1 MKTLSRF
8 VLRAALVAL
17 LGFALTCIP
26 VTKPVSAAAE
36 FNPDLEE
43 AKEAYLAVDASATK
57 IVTPD
62 YALVNIAVK
71 SGAPTAKEAADQ
83 CAETVNAVMAAL
95 DEQGVA
101 QEDYKTSALNVYPQT
116 DYSANPPEV
125 YSYAVYNQLQV
136 KVREIDK
143 LGQVLGAAL
152 DAGANEIN
160 DIQYLVDETG
170 EVYRQALAEAYQNA
184 KAKADLLAESQKV
197 ELQARPVKIEEVAV
211 SPYEPIYRNYD
222 MKEEAMP
229 SESVGEVPLSP
240 QQLAITA
247 RVQVVFALSQAGVA
261 EQTSTELVVQ
271 GLSTVAVDPDYARID
286 LAVEEQ
292 ADTASAAAKA
302 NSEQMSSIFR
312 LLQEMGL
319 EAKDYQTNG
328 YQVYS
333 TYNYDQNPPVINGYY
348 LVRNDLRVTVRD
360 LDQLSELIT
369 RALDAGAN
377 NLNYL
382 EYDANNKD
390 EHYAEALSNASDVVQ
405 AKAQVL
411 AEAAGLQGE
420 VKLQHM
426 AENRLYQYGPLVNRA
441 KSMYAGQG
449 AAAMDQ
455 SNMMPV
461 TSGAVEFSAQ
471 VEAVYSAK

>member
-26 VTKPVSAAAE
+26 VARPVSAEAE
-36 FNPDLEE
+36 ANPDMEE

-57 IVTPD
+57 NVKPD

-71 SGAPTAKEAADQ
+71 SEAPTAKEAADQ

-95 DEQGVA
+95 EEQGIA
-101 QEDYKTSALNVYPQT
+101 KEDYKTSALNVYPQT

-143 LGQVLGAAL
+143 LGQVLGTSL

-170 EVYRQALAEAYQNA
+170 EVYQEALAEAYQNA

-211 SPYEPIYRNYD
+211 SPYEPIYRNYA
-222 MKEEAMP
+222 MKAEEMP

-240 QQLAITA
+240 QQVAITA
-247 RVQVVFALSQAGVA
+247 RVQVVYALSQAGVA

-302 NSEQMSSIFR
+302 NSEQMSNIFA

-333 TYNYDQNPPVINGYY
+333 TYDYDQNPPVINGYRV
-348 LVRNDLRVTVRD
+348 LNDLQVTVRN

-390 EHYAEALSNASDVVQ
+390 EHYAEALSHASDVVQ

-420 VKLQHM
+420 VKLQHL

-441 KSMYAGQG
+441 NNMYAGQG
-449 AAAMDQ
+449 AAAMDR
-455 SNMMPV
+455 SDMMPV